1 MAYVDIEKRATR
13 TNSSTESLKQKGES
27 KTSLLRKSWL
37 FHFFFFFSFQS
48 YINHLLQFRICHVTP
63 KTEIRRRCQNL
74 SSFFVKR
81 DDLKYFA
88 VAGSAGEDSVLCN
101 CLWAAWSRQQ
111 LRFLK
116 RGTRHRNLI
125 STLISFSLLFFFLLH
140 SVDQSIVSPRTCS
153 CSENSGQSCGTLEML
168 HDVSQPNISKN
179 CRSTFVHK
187 NTKNFNDQF
196 FKCLLT

>member
-101 CLWAAWSRQQ
+101 CCELLEAASSFAFWKEEHDIEIWFRHWS
-111 LRFLK
+111 LF
-116 RGTRHRNLI
+116 
-125 STLISFSLLFFFLLH
+125 LFFF
-140 SVDQSIVSPRTCS
+140 SPSLCGPINRITTNVFMFWKQRTI
-153 CSENSGQSCGTLEML
+153 MWYVR
-168 HDVSQPNISKN
+168 DVAWCISTKHFQELQINI
-179 CRSTFVHK
+179 RS
-187 NTKNFNDQF
+187 
-196 FKCLLT
+196 

>member
-1 MAYVDIEKRATR
+1 MKVDERGSTKSSIMAYVDIEKRATR

-88 VAGSAGEDSVLCN
+88 VAGSAGEDSVLRS
-101 CLWAAWSRQQ
+101 CLSCLKPPAAS
-111 LRFLK
+111 LSEEDE
-116 RGTRHRNLI
+116 HNIERNFDTDL
-125 STLISFSLLFFFLLH
+125 FFFFFFFLLRK
-140 SVDQSIVSPRTCS
+140 Q
-153 CSENSGQSCGTLEML
+153 
-168 HDVSQPNISKN
+168 K
-179 CRSTFVHK
+179 K
-187 NTKNFNDQF
+187 
-196 FKCLLT
+196 

>member
-125 STLISFSLLFFFLLH
+125 STLISLYLLFF
-140 SVDQSIVSPRTCS
+140 SPSLCGPINRITTNVFMFWKQRTI
-153 CSENSGQSCGTLEML
+153 MWYVR
-168 HDVSQPNISKN
+168 DVAWCISTKHFQELQINI
-179 CRSTFVHK
+179 RS
-187 NTKNFNDQF
+187 
-196 FKCLLT
+196 